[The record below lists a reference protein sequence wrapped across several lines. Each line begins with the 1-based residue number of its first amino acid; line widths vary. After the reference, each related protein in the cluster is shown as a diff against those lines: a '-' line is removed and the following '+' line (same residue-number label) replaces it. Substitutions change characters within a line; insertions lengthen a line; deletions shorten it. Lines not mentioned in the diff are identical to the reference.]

1 MVPILRGLT
10 QGQRISTETVGH
22 VLGAPFPF
30 GLLFRLKATA
40 RSVGGSNG
48 PVPPGSI
55 RPLAL
60 QLEAA
65 IHTLL
70 DIKPGNIP
78 WCPQLT
84 QLKLCDVGLSE
95 PFAGVVENQG
105 SASTPRSH
113 TGLLS
118 CGM

>member
-1 MVPILRGLT
+1 MCLGL
-10 QGQRISTETVGH
+10 H
-22 VLGAPFPF
+22 FL

-65 IHTLL
+65 LGFQNLL
-70 DIKPGNIP
+70 QV
-78 WCPQLT
+78 W
-84 QLKLCDVGLSE
+84 
-95 PFAGVVENQG
+95 
-105 SASTPRSH
+105 
-113 TGLLS
+113 
-118 CGM
+118 